1 VNVKLAIFNSLLQK
15 YKKKPQIGYYF
26 SGLIY
31 SLPNHKHCHFSPFI
45 KYFFILGLPYVLKNT
60 SLRMARLNLLEET
73 RFEKLPVSVFDNPA
87 TASVN
92 VANRIAALIKE
103 KQAHNQTA
111 VLGLATGATPVA
123 VYAEL
128 VRLHREE
135 QLSFYNVITFNLDEY
150 YPMKPGTEQSYVT
163 FMNEHLFNHIDIPK
177 GNINIPD
184 GTLPLEDIPAFC
196 LAYEHEIGKLGGLD
210 IQILGIG
217 RTGHIGFN
225 EPGSA
230 PNSGTRLV
238 TLDDLT
244 RRDAARDFGGKSFVP
259 AKAITMGIG
268 TIFKARQIILM
279 AWNKKKASI
288 IKKAVEGEISSDV
301 PATFLQLSQHVEFI
315 LDQDAASMLT
325 RFDTPWLVKD
335 CIWDEK
341 LIRKAVIWLAN
352 TLQKPILKLTE
363 EDFNNHGMAQLAIEK
378 GPVYNI
384 NIHIFNKL
392 QHTITG
398 WPGGKPHADDS
409 QRPERAEP
417 AKKRVIIFSPHPDD
431 DVISMGGT
439 FIRLVDQQHDV
450 HVAYQTSG
458 NTAVWDD
465 DALRFVEFS
474 IDFAQK
480 MSLDSQD
487 LKGIYTNMRSFMESK
502 QPNQVDTA
510 EIQSVK
516 GLIRKGEATAAARY
530 CGLSD
535 DHIHFMAL
543 PFYETGKNQ
552 KNPVSQLDIDQ
563 TISLLKKI
571 KPEQIFAAGDFEDPH
586 GTHIVCFNII
596 LSAMIQLRK
605 TESWAQDCWLWMYR
619 GAWLEFDT
627 HEIEMAVP
635 LSPQEL
641 MKKKYAIFKHQSQ
654 KDRAVFPGDDAREF
668 WERAEDR
675 NRETAKAYD
684 ELGLAEYEAM
694 EAFVRW
700 KF

>member
-1 VNVKLAIFNSLLQK
+1 
-15 YKKKPQIGYYF
+15 
-26 SGLIY
+26 
-31 SLPNHKHCHFSPFI
+31 
-45 KYFFILGLPYVLKNT
+45 
-60 SLRMARLNLLEET
+60 MARLNLLEET
-73 RFEKLPVSVFDNPA
+73 RFEKLPVSVFENPKD
-87 TASVN
+87 ASLN
-92 VANRIAALIKE
+92 VAKRIGDLIKA
-103 KQAHNQTA
+103 KQETNEMA
-111 VLGLATGATPVA
+111 VLGLATGATPIT

-128 VRLHREE
+128 VRMHKEE
-135 QLSFYNVITFNLDEY
+135 GLSFKNVITFNLDEY
-150 YPMKPGTEQSYVT
+150 YPMLPDAAQSYVS
-163 FMNEHLFNHIDIPK
+163 FMNENLFDHIDIDK
-177 GNINIPD
+177 TNVNIPD
-184 GTLPLEDIPAFC
+184 GTLKLEDIPAFC
-196 LAYEHEIGKLGGLD
+196 LAYEKKIGDLGGLD

-259 AKAITMGIG
+259 TKAITMGIG
-268 TIFKARQIILM
+268 TIFKAREIILM
-279 AWNKKKASI
+279 AWNRKKASI
-288 IKKAVEGEISSDV
+288 IKKAVEGEISSEV
-301 PATFLQLSQHVEFI
+301 PATYLQLSQHVEFI
-315 LDQDAASMLT
+315 LDQDAASLLT

-335 CIWDEK
+335 CVWEEN
-341 LIRKAVIWLAN
+341 LTRKAVIWLAN
-352 TLQKPILKLTE
+352 NLKKPVLKLTE
-363 EDFNNHGMAQLAIEK
+363 DDYNNHGMAQLALDN

-398 WPGGKPHADDS
+398 WPGGKPNADDS

-417 AKKRVIIFSPHPDD
+417 AKKRTVIFSPHPDD

-474 IDFAQK
+474 IDFAERMNLESTELK
-480 MSLDSQD
+480 SLYQ
-487 LKGIYTNMRSFMESK
+487 NMRSFMEQK
-502 QPNQVDTA
+502 LPNQVDTP
-510 EIQSVK
+510 EIQTVK
-516 GLIRKGEATAAARY
+516 GLVRKGEAIAGARY
-530 CGLSD
+530 CGLED

-543 PFYETGKNQ
+543 PFYESGKNQ
-552 KNPVSQLDIDQ
+552 KNPVTDLDVQLTID
-563 TISLLKKI
+563 LLQKI
-571 KPEQIFAAGDFEDPH
+571 KPQQVFAAGDFEDPH

-596 LSAMIQLRK
+596 IEALRRLAK
-605 TESWAQDCWLWMYR
+605 TESWVSDCWVWMYR
-619 GAWLEFDT
+619 GAWKEFET

-635 LSPQEL
+635 LSPQEVER
-641 MKKKYAIFKHQSQ
+641 KKFAIFKHQSQ
-654 KDRAVFPGDDAREF
+654 KDRAVFPGDDSREF
-668 WERAEDR
+668 WKRAEDR
-675 NRETAKAYD
+675 NRETAESYD

-694 EAFVRW
+694 EAFVRY